1 MYNKLIKNRKK
12 RINFGR
18 LTDKRKKIKKFCK
31 KLYKTT

>member
-1 MYNKLIKNRKK
+1 MYNKLIEIAKK